1 MAGKILTLEE
11 AARQLGVTVEEINR
25 LVDRKKLFPMR
36 DGTTIKFKSDDIDRA
51 AQEINE
57 ESSGSDDL
65 SLDLDMP
72 DITAQ
77 VPVMPVGRAT
87 AQPPA
92 HNAISDIDADGIVLG
107 DPIESDES
115 IFSSD
120 SPSARSASQTIVR
133 GNDSDS
139 GRMAI
144 DIHTSHPSGTS
155 RSSPTN
161 GAGVSGADVLFADS
175 IIGDA
180 QESDELSLESLVI
193 ASSPLIAR
201 KSDRHLPVG
210 EPAVGNGS
218 TLTIDFSDAA
228 AAPSGKPTTSD
239 SLVIGSGIGLS
250 GISDATRAGA
260 ALSGVLD
267 SGLSLDEHVEP
278 DQKGGASDIDLGLA
292 SNISAGD
299 GATVLGGDDFELG
312 GAKDDDENASVVI
325 ATDSES
331 DSSSFFGGVQVE
343 SEDASIVTDDG
354 FETLSPSSA
363 GLGEQSLTLETKF
376 SVWQI
381 CGLVCCSLT
390 LLAGGFVAY
399 DLVRTIGSPEGPFLA
414 NPLLNAMSEA
424 FGWRTP

>member
-51 AQEINE
+51 AQELKD
-57 ESSGSDDL
+57 ESSGSSDL
-65 SLDLDMP
+65 SLDLDMS
-72 DITAQ
+72 DITAH
-77 VPVMPVGRAT
+77 VPVIPRGRAT
-87 AQPPA
+87 AKPPE

-107 DPIESDES
+107 DPIEPDES
-115 IFSSD
+115 IFSAD
-120 SPSARSASQTIVR
+120 SPSVRSPSQTIVR
-133 GNDSDS
+133 GSESDPGSMALDSHS
-139 GRMAI
+139 G
-144 DIHTSHPSGTS
+144 HPPGTS

-161 GAGVSGADVLFADS
+161 AAGVSGADVLFAES
-175 IIGDA
+175 VLGDN
-180 QESDELSLESLVI
+180 QESDELVLESLVS
-193 ASSPLIAR
+193 ASSPSLVR
-201 KSDRHLPVG
+201 KTDRHPPEK

-228 AAPSGKPTTSD
+228 AVRGGQRVTSD

-250 GISDATRAGA
+250 GISDATRVGAG
-260 ALSGVLD
+260 LSGVLD
-267 SGLSLDEHVEP
+267 SGLSLDDDAAP
-278 DQKGGASDIDLGLA
+278 DQGVTSDVGLGLA
-292 SNISAGD
+292 SDRSAGD

-312 GAKDDDENASVVI
+312 GVTDDQDSASVVI

-343 SEDASIVTDDG
+343 SEDASIVTDD
-354 FETLSPSSA
+354 FETLTPSSA
-363 GLGEQSLTLETKF
+363 GLGDFQGVTEETKF

-390 LLAGGFVAY
+390 LLAGGFEAY